1 LLVSFA
7 RASFSARIR
16 LRPDQGLLG
25 PGIDFDPSWSRLVTL
40 CCPSD
45 SGPVALALST
55 SGTGC
60 SCSPSYPTPCARDW
74 KGPTPRSSNT
84 VTLPDAIGGD
94 PHPDFVEELIGFPE
108 GWTA

>member
-1 LLVSFA
+1 
-7 RASFSARIR
+7 
-16 LRPDQGLLG
+16 
-25 PGIDFDPSWSRLVTL
+25 
-40 CCPSD
+40 
-45 SGPVALALST
+45 LALST